1 MNQQSFWQ
9 KYVMGM
15 LALHPRTCASN
26 GYSDI
31 MDVAECKS
39 AAIEVGFVGENAN
52 NPHRQSENDR
62 PHGCRRQ
69 TFGPALWINDNPNSP
84 TTASDVHSV
93 VCKAGTARFA
103 MSEPGHNCH
112 DACSSIDEECRED
125 MLFPQSADEVLS
137 WALEV
142 GVVCTSI
149 VERCDMGESPIFTD
163 GLCTFCNNPN
173 HPGWGMEFFGNHC
186 QAQWHDRERICPCTS
201 STDKPTNMPTR
212 SPNTSIP
219 SMNPSIQPSK
229 TPSSTPTNTP
239 TFSPM
244 LDFIQVSGEGT
255 CESLGGHSTI
265 MDPALCEFA
274 AEYLGKI
281 DTTVNII
288 PRHGPADARPA
299 GCTYHHFQNL
309 ELWTEA
315 TGVCTFGEG
324 CICVKKPRFAMSEPG
339 HNCHDACS
347 SIEEEC
353 REDMLFPQSADEV
366 LSWALEVGVVC
377 TSIVER
383 CDMGESPIFTD
394 GLCTFCNNPNHPGW
408 GMEFFGNRCQAQWHH
423 RERICPCTSTSTD
436 MWTNEPINSDM
447 WTNEPTEF
455 LAEGIEGSV
464 CETDDDCD
472 SSRCNLNELPHRC
485 REKEGH
491 SSDCTKN
498 SDCLSDLCWV
508 KPA

>member
-125 MLFPQSADEVLS
+125 MLFPQSADEVVS
-137 WALEV
+137 WALEA
-142 GVVCTSI
+142 GVTCTSI
-149 VERCDMGESPIFTD
+149 VERCDMGESPIFKD
-163 GLCTFCNNPN
+163 GICTFCNNPN
-173 HPGWGMEFFGNHC
+173 HPGWG
-186 QAQWHDRERICPCTS
+186 
-201 STDKPTNMPTR
+201 
-212 SPNTSIP
+212 
-219 SMNPSIQPSK
+219 
-229 TPSSTPTNTP
+229 
-239 TFSPM
+239 
-244 LDFIQVSGEGT
+244 L
-255 CESLGGHSTI
+255 
-265 MDPALCEFA
+265 
-274 AEYLGKI
+274 
-281 DTTVNII
+281 
-288 PRHGPADARPA
+288 
-299 GCTYHHFQNL
+299 
-309 ELWTEA
+309 
-315 TGVCTFGEG
+315 
-324 CICVKKPRFAMSEPG
+324 
-339 HNCHDACS
+339 
-347 SIEEEC
+347 
-353 REDMLFPQSADEV
+353 
-366 LSWALEVGVVC
+366 
-377 TSIVER
+377 
-383 CDMGESPIFTD
+383 
-394 GLCTFCNNPNHPGW
+394 
-408 GMEFFGNRCQAQWHH
+408 EFFGNRCQAQWRD
-423 RERICPCTSTSTD
+423 RERICPCTSTST
-436 MWTNEPINSDM
+436 DM

-498 SDCLSDLCWV
+498 SDCLSDLCLGQTCVDGRENDRCKSDNDCHSGRCAFDFPFGTCQSRAEYGEKCIRDNDCTSENCLLFTCSDRRNGAHCVNDDDCISGSCVWGARGGV
-508 KPA
+508 CKEPEA